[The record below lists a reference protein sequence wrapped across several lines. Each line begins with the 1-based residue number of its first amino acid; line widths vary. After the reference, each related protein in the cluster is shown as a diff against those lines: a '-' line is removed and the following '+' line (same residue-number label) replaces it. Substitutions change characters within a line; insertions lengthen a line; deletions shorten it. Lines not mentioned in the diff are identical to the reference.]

1 MTAHKPEAS
10 SPSGGGSSEQE
21 QSPENTE
28 RSSQIAAQA
37 SSNETSTNGGA
48 KPTSTSSFGGVFN
61 MIRRVPPQGQP
72 QPQPQPQAQEQGQSQ
87 AQGQGQGQQKSQL
100 EEAEDSIRNN
110 KTIRGPTSMPATPVT
125 TRPRAPTLLFLKPPE
140 EGSGN
145 GNAAPTGQ
153 DSITLLQ
160 LKAHTAAMEK
170 KQKTQLFDFRYDDT
184 DTLMNELD
192 EFYPYVEMQHIANQ
206 PEKFKGSFEG
216 DWTEAPLHKRK
227 QYIELQLEYME
238 SPVHDIRRTAQGRLL
253 YLLQGSFAETTSPEM
268 QLHWVIENAKSV
280 RAVDGVA
287 TIVVGL
293 RDAARKYTASAE
305 DKSSSGLAP
314 AGTIPAQ
321 VDPYDDRSAELMDL
335 IGMLYFIVEVFRT
348 DETFGDELMAMSPPL
363 PLVLFQMVS
372 SLKDRLPKGYPV
384 KKVLLLLWKT
394 LLACLGGMKEAA
406 KAKALSREWAGLP
419 PEQKNLTK
427 SSPLDITSWRR
438 DTAVKYPTFAPPSST
453 VAGVSNEKLS
463 EGMKPIPARPNYH
476 STEIPPSQPRWQSN
490 GQPSA
495 SNPLPGTPA
504 PSPPPSPAPKPKKQQ
519 YQTDPT
525 RPFVFPYSRSSASAP
540 TSLVPFAISE
550 ADNLY
555 HQHEYISL
563 GLVQMWQAREECM
576 REERGLG
583 RSGLLGLSAS
593 AWDEEE
599 DEEAEHAM
607 MRDWKYEQEEMD
619 AQDKGNK
626 EGARIAREKRAAARR
641 LHRVETIYKNT
652 LPIQQSCVIVLLK
665 LLLATVTSPGAAGMN
680 LAAAGLPPGITS
692 PTQEMPPP
700 ENIPPPTKEEIDISR
715 HREITS
721 KAVSSIFLLLLKW
734 FKASHVLKFH
744 HFAQLLFDSNCAL
757 LVLKMF
763 GLTEMLNIVQ
773 AKHEM
778 EDFNFFRFCHLNCS
792 RSSSSP
798 EDDLLLQNP
807 PKPSP
812 RLGTDSKSAEG
823 VNPAAGAGASGD
835 EVELINDY
843 SWRNFFSTINFL
855 KILQKMTKHRSH
867 RTYMMT
873 TYKSSQIL
881 KRMLKVNHPM
891 LQLQVLKLIKSQM
904 PWCGR
909 KWRQTNMKV
918 ITSIYLNCRP
928 ELRDDW
934 LAGTDQDTELEDALP
949 QEYALRS
956 LVQFYNKRHYS
967 AHLAALPSPEPAHKR
982 SNSTSAVTLEDPA
995 LTHGQAGSHA
1005 GHISGGHPRT
1015 ASVGESDVFPPRKS
1029 TVAGA
1034 SLPYNPDGMIEFWLH
1049 EYEDVLGEVF
1059 GEAEEGAN
1067 EVWED
1072 FGLSGVGAGVAHLY
1086 GHDGHHDGGVQDGP
1100 SGIGAADRDDRAWNR
1115 LSEIMRGGG
1124 DAADDISDSESVV
1137 SVGELGEEARLDSS
1151 GFEENNGQLN
1161 EEDEGDEAGNRT
1173 RRYSNGGQGG
1183 QGEQGEVVDDEGR
1196 LPPVGRSRRK
1206 SGAGENTWEHMSPT
1220 LALLPRSPAERRR
1233 SSSSGAGGLGSP
1245 LRPVIPGRPSSG
1257 SGSGGGSGGV
1267 SGGIVLGLGEDVF
1280 EDDELD
1286 TRGPMPIKGDTRDLE
1301 EREGGAVDEVE
1312 YTYGE

>member
-1 MTAHKPEAS
+1 M
-10 SPSGGGSSEQE
+10 
-21 QSPENTE
+21 
-28 RSSQIAAQA
+28 
-37 SSNETSTNGGA
+37 
-48 KPTSTSSFGGVFN
+48 
-61 MIRRVPPQGQP
+61 RRVPLAYNPP
-72 QPQPQPQAQEQGQSQ
+72 
-87 AQGQGQGQQKSQL
+87 GQGQAQPDGEDQSGQQN
-100 EEAEDSIRNN
+100 R
-110 KTIRGPTSMPATPVT
+110 TVRGLATANVGGSGAGQQSATPVT
-125 TRPRAPTLLFLKPPE
+125 TRPRAPTLLFLKPSE
-140 EGSGN
+140 ESAGN
-145 GNAAPTGQ
+145 SNAAPTGQ

-184 DTLMNELD
+184 DTLMNELE
-192 EFYPYVEMQHIANQ
+192 EFYPYVEMEHIKSQ
-206 PEKFKGSFEG
+206 PDKFKGSFEG
-216 DWTEAPLHKRK
+216 DWTEAPVHKRK

-238 SPVHDIRRTAQGRLL
+238 SPVHEVRRMAQGRLL

-268 QLHWVIENAKSV
+268 QLHWVIENAKAV

-287 TIVVGL
+287 TIVVML
-293 RDAARKYTASAE
+293 RDAARKYTASAAE
-305 DKSSSGLAP
+305 DKPSSGLAP

-335 IGMLYFIVEVFRT
+335 VGMLYFIVEVFRT

-363 PLVLFQMVS
+363 PLVLFHMVS

-394 LLACLGGMKEAA
+394 LLACLGGMKEVA

-427 SSPLDITSWRR
+427 SSPLDITTWRR
-438 DTAVKYPTFAPPSST
+438 DTAVKYPTFAPPPSI

-476 STEIPPSQPRWQSN
+476 STEIPVSQPRYQSN
-490 GQPSA
+490 APPPT

-504 PSPPPSPAPKPKKQQ
+504 PSPPPSPAAKPKKQQ

-550 ADNLY
+550 ADKLY
-555 HQHEYISL
+555 HRHEYISL
-563 GLVQMWQAREECM
+563 GLYQMWQAREECM

-583 RSGLLGLSAS
+583 RSGLLGLSTS
-593 AWDEEE
+593 AGDEEE
-599 DEEAEHAM
+599 DEEAEEAM

-619 AQDKGNK
+619 AQAQGNK

-641 LHRVETIYKNT
+641 LHRVEIIYKNT

-665 LLLATVTSPGAAGMN
+665 LLLATVTSPGAASMN
-680 LAAAGLPPGITS
+680 LAATTLPPGITS
-692 PTQEMPPP
+692 PTQESAPC
-700 ENIPPPTKEEIDISR
+700 IPPPTKEELDISR

-721 KAVSSIFLLLLKW
+721 KAVSAILLLLLKW

-763 GLTEMLNIVQ
+763 GLTDLLGVVQ
-773 AKHEM
+773 CNYEM
-778 EDFNFFRFCHLNCS
+778 EDLNFFRFCHLNCS

-798 EDDLLLQNP
+798 EDDLLLHNP

-812 RLGTDSKSAEG
+812 KLGSNAKSAD
-823 VNPAAGAGASGD
+823 GATASNGANGED
-835 EVELINDY
+835 VELISEY

-881 KRMLKVNHPM
+881 KRMLRVNHPM

-909 KWRQTNMKV
+909 KWRQTNMKI

-934 LAGTDQDTELEDALP
+934 LAGTDLDAELDDALP

-967 AHLAALPSPEPAHKR
+967 AHLAPLPSPEPAHKR

-995 LTHGQAGSHA
+995 LAHGQAGSHVS
-1005 GHISGGHPRT
+1005 HVSGGHPRT
-1015 ASVGESDVFPPRKS
+1015 ASLGESDVFPPRKS

-1059 GEAEEGAN
+1059 GEAGEGGN

-1072 FGLSGVGAGVAHLY
+1072 FGLSGAGGGIAHSHDDHRAGAEELG
-1086 GHDGHHDGGVQDGP
+1086 GP
-1100 SGIGAADRDDRAWNR
+1100 SVIGAADRDDRAWNR
-1115 LSEIMRGGG
+1115 LSEIMRGAG

-1137 SVGELGEEARLDSS
+1137 SVGELGDEARLDSS
-1151 GFEENNGQLN
+1151 GFEENNGQSS
-1161 EEDEGDEAGNRT
+1161 EEEGEAGANRV

-1183 QGEQGEVVDDEGR
+1183 QGDQREVDEEGR

-1245 LRPVIPGRPSSG
+1245 LRPVIPGKPSSTSNSG
-1257 SGSGGGSGGV
+1257 SGS
-1267 SGGIVLGLGEDVF
+1267 IVLGLGDDVF
-1280 EDDELD
+1280 EDDEID

>member
-1 MTAHKPEAS
+1 ML
-10 SPSGGGSSEQE
+10 
-21 QSPENTE
+21 
-28 RSSQIAAQA
+28 
-37 SSNETSTNGGA
+37 
-48 KPTSTSSFGGVFN
+48 
-61 MIRRVPPQGQP
+61 RRVPSAYQENHQKGE
-72 QPQPQPQAQEQGQSQ
+72 AQQDG
-87 AQGQGQGQQKSQL
+87 
-100 EEAEDSIRNN
+100 AEDHSSQQN
-110 KTIRGPTSMPATPVT
+110 KTIRGAAGGGGVAGVNNNAGGQTSTPIT
-125 TRPRAPTLLFLKPPE
+125 TRPRAPTLLFLKPSD

-145 GNAAPTGQ
+145 ANSTPTGQ

-184 DTLMNELD
+184 DTLMNELQ
-192 EFYPYVEMQHIANQ
+192 EFYPYVEMQHIASQ

-238 SPVHDIRRTAQGRLL
+238 SPVHDVRRAAQGRLL

-268 QLHWVIENAKSV
+268 QLHWVIENAKAI
-280 RAVDGVA
+280 RAVDGVV

-293 RDAARKYTASAE
+293 RDAARKYTAAAD
-305 DKSSSGLAP
+305 DKPASGVAP

-335 IGMLYFIVEVFRT
+335 LGMLYFIVEVFRT

-394 LLACLGGMKEAA
+394 LLACLGGMKEVA

-419 PEQKNLTK
+419 PEKKNLTK
-427 SSPLDITSWRR
+427 SSPLDITSWRK
-438 DTAVKYPTFAPPSST
+438 DTAVKYPTFAPPPST

-476 STEIPPSQPRWQSN
+476 STEIPASQARYQTN
-490 GQPSA
+490 GQPPMSH
-495 SNPLPGTPA
+495 PLPGTPA

-525 RPFVFPYSRSSASAP
+525 RPFVFPYSRSNASAP
-540 TSLVPFAISE
+540 SSLVPFAISE
-550 ADNLY
+550 ADKLY
-555 HQHEYISL
+555 HRHEYISL
-563 GLVQMWQAREECM
+563 GLYQMWQAREECM

-583 RSGLLGLSAS
+583 KSGLLGLSTS
-593 AWDEEE
+593 TWDDEE
-599 DEEAEHAM
+599 DEEAEEAM

-619 AQDKGNK
+619 AQVQGNK
-626 EGARIAREKRAAARR
+626 EGARVAREKRAAARR
-641 LHRVETIYKNT
+641 LHRVEIIYKNT

-680 LAAAGLPPGITS
+680 LAAASLPPGITS

-721 KAVSSIFLLLLKW
+721 KAVSAILLLLLKW

-763 GLTEMLNIVQ
+763 GLTDILNIVQ
-773 AKHEM
+773 SKHEM
-778 EDFNFFRFCHLNCS
+778 EDLNFFRFCHLNCS

-798 EDDLLLQNP
+798 EDDLLLHNP

-812 RLGTDSKSAEG
+812 RLGADHKSADG
-823 VNPAAGAGASGD
+823 TTAANGGSSD
-835 EVELINDY
+835 EVELIGDY
-843 SWRNFFSTINFL
+843 CWRNFFSTINFL
-855 KILQKMTKHRSH
+855 KILQKLTKHRSH

-956 LVQFYNKRHYS
+956 LVQFYNKRYYS
-967 AHLAALPSPEPAHKR
+967 IHLAALPSPEPAHKR

-995 LTHGQAGSHA
+995 LAHGQTGSHI
-1005 GHISGGHPRT
+1005 GHQTGGHPRT
-1015 ASVGESDVFPPRKS
+1015 ASLGESDVFPPRKS

-1059 GEAEEGAN
+1059 GEAGEGGN

-1072 FGLSGVGAGVAHLY
+1072 FGLSGAGAGIAHL
-1086 GHDGHHDGGVQDGP
+1086 HIDQHDGGVGEVP
-1100 SGIGAADRDDRAWNR
+1100 GAIGAADRDDRAWNR
-1115 LSEIMRGGG
+1115 LSEIMRGGDG
-1124 DAADDISDSESVV
+1124 GADDISDSESVV
-1137 SVGELGEEARLDSS
+1137 SVGELGEEARLDAS
-1151 GFEENNGQLN
+1151 GFDEERNDQSEE
-1161 EEDEGDEAGNRT
+1161 EEDAGGNRP
-1173 RRYSNGGQGG
+1173 RRYSGGGSGG
-1183 QGEQGEVVDDEGR
+1183 QGEQSEVDENGR

-1233 SSSSGAGGLGSP
+1233 SSSSGQGGLGSP
-1245 LRPVIPGRPSSG
+1245 LRPVIPGKPSSG
-1257 SGSGGGSGGV
+1257 SASGGVSGGSGG
-1267 SGGIVLGLGEDVF
+1267 GGIVLGLGEDVF
-1280 EDDELD
+1280 DEDDELD